1 MRTVVLGLF
10 CLIVYTRRQKS
21 DIITETRILARK
33 PLYYHAKVDTI
44 RQNPYTNTE
53 TACEFPCSYKG
64 FRDYI
69 SSFRDNTAVLRDSI
83 QKNGKNRMKY

>member
-1 MRTVVLGLF
+1 MRTVVLGFF

-33 PLYYHAKVDTI
+33 LLYYHAKVDTI

-53 TACEFPCSYKG
+53 TADEFSCLYKG
-64 FRDYI
+64 FRDSI
-69 SSFRDNTAVLRDSI
+69 SSFRDSV
-83 QKNGKNRMKY
+83 QKNDKKRMK